1 MREKGGCWP
10 IPLPPY
16 YLMGW
21 PGYTEEEVGYNLSLV
36 YGTEFSG
43 SVVQQVWRVTNFHL
57 NEIMSEILKFEQLLL
72 PLSSFLSAR
81 TVMLKW
87 MESVRPPRTNHAS
100 SRRRRRKRSSSDS
113 EDHHIRRHRKRTKID
128 LVKKSKKARI

>member
-1 MREKGGCWP
+1 MREDGG
-10 IPLPPY
+10 L
-16 YLMGW
+16 LGGGW
-21 PGYTEEEVGYNLSLV
+21 PGYTEDEVGYNLSLV

-43 SVVQQVWRVTNFHL
+43 SLVHQVRHVNIFYWDQIIRR
-57 NEIMSEILKFEQLLL
+57 ILIFSSSKFEQLLL

-87 MESVRPPRTNHAS
+87 MESLRPPRTNFAS

-113 EDHHIRRHRKRTKID
+113 EDHQIRRHRKRTKID
-128 LVKKSKKARI
+128 LVKKSC